1 MNKKLNKMML
11 AAFCSIALLS
21 ITSCD
26 LTNKEDNQGLTP
38 TEKKAAYETVKG
50 NYTGLVFYNKI
61 KENTIGYETDPSLW
75 LSTPTQHS
83 S

>member
-38 TEKKAAYETVKG
+38 TEKKGCIRNSKG
-50 NYTGLVFYNKI
+50 
-61 KENTIGYETDPSLW
+61 
-75 LSTPTQHS
+75 
-83 S
+83 